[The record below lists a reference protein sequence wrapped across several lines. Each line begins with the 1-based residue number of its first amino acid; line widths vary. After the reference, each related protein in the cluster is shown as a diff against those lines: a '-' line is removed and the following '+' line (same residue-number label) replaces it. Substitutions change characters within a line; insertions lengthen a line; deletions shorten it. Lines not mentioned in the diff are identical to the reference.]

1 MQTLSFKS
9 KSTII
14 VIKVEWLLK
23 PLDCLV
29 YVFVTCFGLDRA
41 QRSRAFLS
49 FWIYC
54 PIETSKKQRI
64 VHGQGASNMKYS
76 IVVFNFDVCQ
86 LS

>member
-1 MQTLSFKS
+1 METLSFKS

-49 FWIYC
+49 F
-54 PIETSKKQRI
+54 
-64 VHGQGASNMKYS
+64 
-76 IVVFNFDVCQ
+76 
-86 LS
+86 